1 MMIRATTF
9 ILLTAILVACSAT
22 PKQSLYDEIGG
33 RETLEKAL
41 RLVVNR
47 IYNDTQIGHYFEGVP
62 KRHLHKEL
70 TDQFCELIG
79 GPCEYKGKTML
90 ESHKNLNLTDSDFF
104 LLVEYVQ
111 KAMRDIGITYEQENR
126 ILRHIAPL
134 KSEVVY
140 L

>member
-1 MMIRATTF
+1 MIRATTF